1 MASSQR
7 PLSVL
12 LTGGVFL
19 VAAAGV
25 TVATIASLPRMTGF
39 DPVQPLLTT
48 LAAVVL
54 VATGLGVLRGTPSAR
69 PVGIVVASL
78 VAVFGAGAAAFAL
91 LLGTSVGLA
100 VGDALVAGPVTA
112 GVTLAAS
119 GVLALIALSRSGS
132 WFRRRQ

>member
-1 MASSQR
+1 
-7 PLSVL
+7 
-12 LTGGVFL
+12 
-19 VAAAGV
+19 
-25 TVATIASLPRMTGF
+25 MTGF